1 MRGIKRKTNTRE
13 HKDLQS
19 GQIGVQFEEVAWNRA
34 DLVTVQI
41 PKRKKG
47 WNEMDDKEKQEH
59 GNTKTYKVV
68 NSVFLARK
76 PSGIVLIWLS
86 CKYLKEKK
94 LE

>member
-1 MRGIKRKTNTRE
+1 MKRKTRIRE
-13 HKDLQS
+13 HKDLQF
-19 GQIGVQFEEVAWNRA
+19 GQFGVLVEEVAWNRA

-47 WNEMDDKEKQEH
+47 WNEMDKKEKQEH
-59 GNTKTYKVV
+59 GNTETYKVV
-68 NSVFLARK
+68 NSAFLARK